1 MTQYAIIQL
10 YKKDRYINAI
20 KRIRPYIV
28 EEKFKDLLPQI
39 VAHGLNRF
47 MHDTSRDCIIKFEG
61 EAYGSLKILDY
72 VMYDDRP
79 HDMRTLFNTK

>member
-1 MTQYAIIQL
+1 MKQYAIIQL
-10 YKKDRYINAI
+10 YKKDRNINAI
-20 KRIRPYIV
+20 KRIRPHII

-47 MHDTSRDCIIKFEG
+47 MHDTSRDCIIKFKG
-61 EAYGSLKILDY
+61 EAYGRVEILDY

-79 HDMRTLFNTK
+79 HDMRTLFNKK